1 MAIQFK
7 PDLTYKGLLVQA
19 YALHRLANSYA
30 NQLISLQVKFDE
42 LNIKLSLIG
51 EDAINA
57 ERATNEML
65 TNELDKMK
73 ELQSEVVK

>member
-1 MAIQFK
+1 MSIKFR
-7 PDLTYKGLLVQA
+7 PDPTYKGLLVQS
-19 YALHRLANSYA
+19 YALHNLASSYEC
-30 NQLISLQVKFDE
+30 QFVELQKKFDE
-42 LNIKLSLIG
+42 LDIKLKLTG

-73 ELQSEVVK
+73 EMQSEVKK